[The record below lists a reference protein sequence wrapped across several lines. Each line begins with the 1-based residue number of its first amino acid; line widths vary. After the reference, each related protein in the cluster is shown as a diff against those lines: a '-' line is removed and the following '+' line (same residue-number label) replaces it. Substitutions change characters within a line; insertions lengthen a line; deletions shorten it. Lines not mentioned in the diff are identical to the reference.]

1 MAGGSVDCLGVPRG
15 GTVTPAVIR
24 RAKVRAALD
33 DLAGNLDV
41 RLARIVARAL
51 SATARVFRYAAGFR
65 RVGFVLLGVPV
76 GGPFP
81 GIADHVVNAVSVWRE
96 RGDRRRPLKAVVVQ
110 VVSGKITL
118 PGIGQVFATGC
129 KFIAPCILG
138 AI

>member
-41 RLARIVARAL
+41 RLARIVAPAL
-51 SATARVFRYAAGFR
+51 GATARVFRYAAGFR

-76 GGPFP
+76 GRPFP

-96 RGDRRRPLKAVVVQ
+96 RGDGRCPLKAVVVQ

-118 PGIGQVFATGC
+118 PGVGLVLSAGRELM
-129 KFIAPCILG
+129 A
-138 AI
+138 